1 MTIEEEK
8 STRGAATSGTVP
20 LKTASN
26 RSPSSRSSSPRK
38 FAVVRST
45 AAVDQ
50 MCTLTKET
58 HSTLNYITP
67 HFRAE
72 AEVQIGPLGE
82 GEVYTIGWVQA
93 VTSMVFT
100 NTYPTGQSSW
110 EIQELNTG
118 ETVAVSDADGRKYPW
133 YGITTECQT
142 VSGPDPSHRRIK
154 VLMNDNFS
162 PTVSWA
168 VPVGRDQPDAL
179 QRVHRDQSF
188 LVWLIVKNEITGAIQ
203 PLKAY
208 RWRAIINIAVDC
220 SREIGQRAKVL
231 EPKIQAQPLE
241 LFDLRIPQSAV
252 QSPRANEAQK
262 FVWRTRESEMIF
274 EVSCNPPLPPTL
286 QPCLSSSSFSSSS
299 LSSLSPSPSSSSLS
313 PSPPPSLSPSPSPSP
328 SPPSSSDTRYC
339 GSSIRYSPY

>member
-8 STRGAATSGTVP
+8 TRSGAVP
-20 LKTASN
+20 LKASTN
-26 RSPSSRSSSPRK
+26 RSNASTRSGSSPRP
-38 FAVVRST
+38 FSVIRSSAVVDQVST
-45 AAVDQ
+45 I
-50 MCTLTKET
+50 TKET
-58 HSTLNYITP
+58 PSTLNYITP

-72 AEVQIGPLGE
+72 AEVQVGPLAE
-82 GEVYTIGWVQA
+82 GDVYTIGWVQA
-93 VTSMVFT
+93 VTSMLFT

-110 EIQELNTG
+110 EIQELNSG
-118 ETVAVSDADGRKYPW
+118 ETMAVSDADGRKYPW

-142 VSGPDPSHRRIK
+142 ITGPSPVPRHVK

-188 LVWLIVKNEITGAIQ
+188 LVWLIVKNECTGAIK

-220 SREIGQRAKVL
+220 SREIGQRSKVL

-241 LFDLRIPQSAV
+241 LFDLRIPQSAI

-262 FVWRTRESEMIF
+262 FVWRTRDSEMVF
-274 EVSCNPPLPPTL
+274 EVACNPPLPPTL
-286 QPCLSSSSFSSSS
+286 QPCLTSSSFSSSS
-299 LSSLSPSPSSSSLS
+299 LSSLSTSPSASSLS

-328 SPPSSSDTRYC
+328 SGSSESRYC
-339 GSSIRYSPY
+339 SASSYRYSPY